1 MGDKK
6 KKKEMKDFTDF
17 AAMWGW
23 PADKD
28 ERKKQWKEFRANMET
43 LFDQLQDIQKTY
55 VEAKKEAWNKVFPKL
70 MGIQDKFAESLP
82 EKMPTP
88 PGMPESPVSP
98 KEVAGKVKEFQKMA
112 NKYAV
117 EQADAVIDFAK
128 KGQEQVKSAVTEAV
142 DKIEKNAEETEE

>member
-1 MGDKK
+1 MGNLKK
-6 KKKEMKDFTDF
+6 TQKDFKDF

-28 ERKKQWKEFRANMET
+28 ESKKQWKDFRANVET
-43 LFDQLQDIQKTY
+43 FFEQLQDIQEAY
-55 VEAKKEAWNKVFPKL
+55 VEAQKEAWNKIFPKI
-70 MGIQDKFAESLP
+70 MAMQDKFTETLP
-82 EKMPTP
+82 EKLPTP

-98 KEVAGKVKEFQKMA
+98 KEVADKVKEFQEMA